1 MTTYKKTKDMLDKIS
16 PSMCLAKWQQVGI
29 HLHNG
34 QTHSC
39 HHPNTH
45 TIPEAELKHNPSALH
60 NTNENKISRIMLSPL
75 NLPLP
80 VYYHGNVT
88 RESLF
93 PDDFYRSKKIS

>member
-1 MTTYKKTKDMLDKIS
+1 MLDKIS

-60 NTNENKISRIMLSPL
+60 NTEYKKQQRKMIKLLKIKKEMLKMQ
-75 NLPLP
+75 
-80 VYYHGNVT
+80 VY
-88 RESLF
+88 L
-93 PDDFYRSKKIS
+93 